1 MRNVPG
7 YEYPDVSQVIYQRL
21 AGEGI
26 VSIQI
31 ARRGHSSVGR
41 APALQAGGR
50 RFDSA
55 WLHFR
60 KMKPCKHLHAYG
72 VFLLVLGTP
81 VEQTSSKHQS
91 YLLGLIG
98 GLNKIADTP
107 PRRQQGGGTG
117 PTPHTSP
124 PLKRR
129 FLKKLVALPL
139 AHTHRCQATSYCRSE
154 VPSVSHCCY

>member
-55 WLHFR
+55 WLHFS
-60 KMKPCKHLHAYG
+60 KIKPCKHLHACW
-72 VFLLVLGTP
+72 VFLLALEIP
-81 VEQTSSKHQS
+81 VKQTTSKHQS

-98 GLNKIADTP
+98 GLNKIADAP
-107 PRRQQGGGTG
+107 PSPPAGGGTG
-117 PTPHTSP
+117 ASRHTSP

-129 FLKKLVALPL
+129 FLK
-139 AHTHRCQATSYCRSE
+139 RIWWSC
-154 VPSVSHCCY
+154 SVRRGAPV